1 MDDMSE
7 NAKSEQ
13 YQEKTGRESNPIGVA
28 AVILL
33 LCICFLIDARVGF
46 GALIGAALAWW
57 TGLPP
62 LAQTLLIVQGADIL
76 TGLLC
81 AVTGKSRKTESGK
94 VSSSALLMG
103 VLKKGLEWLVV
114 GVCVSVGN
122 GLGVTSVCGAAMTYM
137 IATELVSLI
146 ENLEIFGLN
155 VPLLGKLLDVAQGD
169 GEEGRAQGRQ

>member
-1 MDDMSE
+1 ME
-7 NAKSEQ
+7 
-13 YQEKTGRESNPIGVA
+13 EKMMEVMQGVKPNIISWISAAIG
-28 AVILL
+28 AVIVW
-33 LCICFLIDARVGF
+33 F
-46 GALIGAALAWW
+46 

-62 LAQTLLIVQGADIL
+62 LGQALLIVQGTDIL

-94 VSSSALLMG
+94 VSSGALLMG
-103 VLKKGLEWLVV
+103 VMKKGLEWLVV

-122 GLGVTSVCGAAMTYM
+122 GLGMESVCGAAMTYM

-155 VPLLGKLLDVAQGD
+155 VPLLGKLLDVAQG
-169 GEEGRAQGRQ
+169 EKK